1 MKSLNGRHRLNQ
13 LARMLHEVIRMAQDV
28 NIVLRDLGRPVR
40 LEIALR
46 SLKYDFGHRR
56 NLLSIVTGL
65 AP

>member
-13 LARMLHEVIRMAQDV
+13 LARMLHEVIRTAQDV

-46 SLKYDFGHRR
+46 SLKYDFRHRR